1 MKLNIYKDQKTIEKT
16 YEAETYDIMFGTVED
31 LFRVLED
38 VKDISDETQIFEIV
52 RKNWD
57 KVSEL
62 LRDIFPGLTK
72 EELRH
77 VKIRELLPLF
87 VELFLMMRESFPST
101 SKN

>member
-16 YEAETYDIMFGTVED
+16 YEAESYDIMLGTVED
-31 LFRVLED
+31 LFAVLED
-38 VKDISDETQIFEIV
+38 VKDVSDEQQILDV
-52 RKNWD
+52 LRRNWG
-57 KVSEL
+57 KVAEL

-87 VELFLMMRESFPST
+87 AELFVMMRESFPAQ